1 MADYVRPKNSC
12 LSKLVIL
19 RGSSALQQHERNLMK
34 VHLKTLGCRLNEA
47 ELETWAQA
55 FQKYG
60 HQVTRQAEAA
70 NLIVINS
77 CAVTQDAARKSRHLI
92 RKVHRE
98 NPSAK
103 LVVSGCYAT
112 LNQQEAEA
120 LLGVDMVVSNK
131 DKDQL
136 VDKALAEL
144 NLDTMPTLSTEPGAI
159 SLFTRGRQRAFVK
172 VQDGCRYRCTFCIVT
187 VARGEEK
194 SRPVPDVI
202 GEINALHQQNI
213 NEIILTGVH
222 LGGYGSDLGNNLVD
236 LIKAILAETEVP
248 RIRLGSL
255 EPWELTD
262 DFYQLFDNPRLMPH
276 LHLPLQSG
284 SDSVLRRMAR
294 RCKTQE
300 FAAIVARLRQINPL
314 FNITTDIIVGFP
326 GETESE
332 WQACIEFIQLVGFGH
347 IHIFTYSS
355 REGTKAAALPNPVPE
370 AIKKQRS
377 QQLHQLADEMR
388 LTFYQAN
395 LDQQFP
401 VLWEAY
407 SEPVGADKQRVFGY
421 TPNYL
426 KVGCEISNDQSLE
439 NMTTLAKLKA
449 VSDTYIFAE
458 QHEKPLTYPVQLPPL
473 PLCD

>member
-1 MADYVRPKNSC
+1 
-12 LSKLVIL
+12 
-19 RGSSALQQHERNLMK
+19 MK

-55 FQKYG
+55 FQKSG
-60 HQVTRQAEAA
+60 HEVTRQAEAA

-77 CAVTQDAARKSRHLI
+77 CAVTGDAARKSRHLI

-98 NPSAK
+98 NPAAK

-112 LNQQEAEA
+112 LNQQEAEQ
-120 LLGVDMVVSNK
+120 LLGVDLVVSNK

-136 VDKALAEL
+136 VEKSLAEL
-144 NLDTMPTLSTEPGAI
+144 NLDTMPAMSTEPAAI
-159 SLFTRGRQRAFVK
+159 SLFTRGRQRAFIK

-194 SRPVPDVI
+194 SRVVQDVI
-202 GEINALHQQNI
+202 SEINALHQQNI

-222 LGGYGSDLGNNLVD
+222 LGGYGSDLELNLVD
-236 LIKAILAETEVP
+236 LIKAILAETDVP

-255 EPWELTD
+255 EPWELND
-262 DFYQLFDNPRLMPH
+262 EFYQLFDNLRLMPH

-294 RCKTQE
+294 RCKTEE
-300 FAAIVARLRQINPL
+300 FAAIVSRLRTINPL

-326 GETESE
+326 GETEQE
-332 WQACIEFIQLVGFGH
+332 WQESIEFIERLGFGH
-347 IHIFTYSS
+347 IHIFTYSP
-355 REGTKAAALPNPVPE
+355 REGTKAASLPNPVPE
-370 AIKKQRS
+370 PIKKQRS

-388 LTFYQAN
+388 VKFYQQN
-395 LDQQFP
+395 LGEQFP

-407 SEPVGADKQRVFGY
+407 SEAVGENRHRVFGY

-426 KVGCEISNDQSLE
+426 KVGCEISNAISLE
-439 NMTTLAKLKA
+439 NKTTPAILSRVYDGFILADLKDVA
-449 VSDTYIFAE
+449 LFPA
-458 QHEKPLTYPVQLPPL
+458 
-473 PLCD
+473 

>member
-1 MADYVRPKNSC
+1 
-12 LSKLVIL
+12 
-19 RGSSALQQHERNLMK
+19 MK

-55 FQKYG
+55 FQKSG
-60 HQVTRQAEAA
+60 HQVIKEAENA

-98 NPSAK
+98 NPTAK

-112 LNQQEAEA
+112 LNKNEAEQ
-120 LLGVDMVVSNK
+120 LLGVDLVVSNK

-136 VDKALAEL
+136 VEKTMTEL
-144 NLDTMPTLSTEPGAI
+144 NMDTMPTMSTDPGAI

-194 SRPVPDVI
+194 SRSVQDI
-202 GEINALHQQNI
+202 IAEINLLQQQNI

-222 LGGYGSDLGNNLVD
+222 LGGYGSDLATNLTD
-236 LIKAILAETEVP
+236 LVSAILAETQVP

-255 EPWELTD
+255 EPWELTE

-284 SDSVLRRMAR
+284 SNSVLRRMAR

-300 FAAIVARLRQINPL
+300 FAEIASKLREINPL
-314 FNITTDIIVGFP
+314 FNITSDIIVGFP
-326 GETESE
+326 GETEQE
-332 WQACIEFIQLVGFGH
+332 WQESLEFIERTGFGH
-347 IHIFTYSS
+347 LHIFTYSP
-355 REGTKAAALPNPVPE
+355 REGTKAANLPDPVPE
-370 AIKKQRS
+370 PVKKQRS
-377 QQLHQLADEMR
+377 QQLHQLAEHMQR
-388 LTFYQAN
+388 EFYRQN
-395 LDQQFP
+395 LGECYP
-401 VLWEAY
+401 VLWEGY
-407 SEPVGADKQRVFGY
+407 SEAVNADKQRVFGY

-426 KVGCEISNDQSLE
+426 KVGGVFAKENHLE
-439 NMTTLAKLKA
+439 NTTSLVTLKSISDFYVLAEI
-449 VSDTYIFAE
+449 TGTI
-458 QHEKPLTYPVQLPPL
+458 
-473 PLCD
+473 